1 MWPGDA
7 GGPRADHQGS
17 GDEAVVIRP
26 AEEQTARPQLLRDSS
41 STTVWKNEPR
51 RLPVSTHH
59 VSLHLSYSQSS
70 DTCLSQRLQQCDYHL
85 HDIAAEVDQIL
96 INHFSCCSLD
106 ESEIKSLFLLLI
118 ICFCRSELRER
129 IQPEILELI
138 KQQRL
143 NRLCEGS
150 CFRKLG
156 NRRRQGTVSIQSLC
170 FPHWGSVAALDY
182 QLSFVFPAGVVEKFW
197 FCRLSLNHKVLHY
210 GDLDESP
217 QGEVPFEL
225 LSDKSKRPFIVETF
239 PQVADFKLMNL
250 S

>member
-1 MWPGDA
+1 ML
-7 GGPRADHQGS
+7 
-17 GDEAVVIRP
+17 VFV
-26 AEEQTARPQLLRDSS
+26 
-41 STTVWKNEPR
+41 
-51 RLPVSTHH
+51 
-59 VSLHLSYSQSS
+59 
-70 DTCLSQRLQQCDYHL
+70 
-85 HDIAAEVDQIL
+85 
-96 INHFSCCSLD
+96 CC
-106 ESEIKSLFLLLI
+106 
-118 ICFCRSELRER
+118 SELRER

-156 NRRRQGTVSIQSLC
+156 NRRRQGTCSIVTITALS
-170 FPHWGSVAALDY
+170 GSAVDY
-182 QLSFVFPAGVVEKFW
+182 ELNIMFPASFFFVEKFW

-225 LSDKSKRPFIVETF
+225 LSDKSKI
-239 PQVADFKLMNL
+239 